1 MHPSTAIAG
10 LTPAA
15 TSNTAIHSTVTNSTA
30 PTVTGETVMHLLY
43 EALSRARMQSPQAGT
58 TRTEATRSARTV
70 AMQARHR
77 WARSLGG
84 R

>member
-10 LTPAA
+10 LNPAA
-15 TSNTAIHSTVTNSTA
+15 TSNTATTCTTTSTA

-58 TRTEATRSARTV
+58 TRTEATRSARTI

-77 WARSLGG
+77 WASSLGG